1 MYNTCF
7 RLLLCSKLNN
17 APYLHHVSR
26 AGDSVFI
33 LGKHVVINSAFCMPC
48 GYFLA
53 ASMFI
58 TMVRLMRFLL
68 HHKRTPLC
76 SERDRVRVRQIAVLK

>member
-1 MYNTCF
+1 MYKTCF

-33 LGKHVVINSAFCMPC
+33 LGKHVVIDSGLLYALWLFLSGQHVHYDGTADAITCCIISVPHSA
-48 GYFLA
+48 L
-53 ASMFI
+53 
-58 TMVRLMRFLL
+58 
-68 HHKRTPLC
+68 
-76 SERDRVRVRQIAVLK
+76 SETE